1 MGCSRWGKRCGRSVF
16 LGRPRG
22 SGGNS
27 MRGAGRGASGWW
39 RTARAPETVS
49 GRLQGLV
56 SEFAQ
61 RVVAALE
68 QLAGH
73 GQARAVAAEPR
84 GRLLVV
90 AVVGAARASRE
101 LGGLVERPAQRGRAL
116 ARQVPGRAALI

>member
-22 SGGNS
+22 EGGGS
-27 MRGAGRGASGWW
+27 EMRGAGRGASVGW

-49 GRLQGLV
+49 GRLQGLI

-68 QLAGH
+68 QLASDS
-73 GQARAVAAEPR
+73 QARAVTPEPGR
-84 GRLLVV
+84 RLLVV
-90 AVVGAARASRE
+90 GVVGAARAPGQLR
-101 LGGLVERPAQRGRAL
+101 GLVERPAQRRWAL
-116 ARQVPGRAALI
+116 AGEVSG